1 MKQFLW
7 AGASENNFLPKKGI
21 ADFFTYL
28 FIGKVVMV
36 QSLKER
42 TYAIEEMFLSPF
54 ASKSKETRGRERYE
68 EPCAMRT
75 EYQRDRDR
83 IIYCKA
89 FRRLKN
95 KTQVFFSPEGDHY
108 VTRLTHTLDV
118 AQIARSIA
126 RALSLNEDLAEAI
139 ALGHDLGHTPFG
151 HSGERILNKL
161 SPLGFRHNEQS
172 VRVVEVLEKDG
183 NGLNLTFEVRDG
195 ILNHKKSG
203 SPATLEGMCVSLA
216 DRIAYINHDL
226 DDAVRAGI
234 LTPSDIP
241 DDIKSVLG
249 SSSRERINNAINS
262 IYNCSSG
269 KDTVKMDKRVEDA
282 SEKLRE
288 FMFSKVYR
296 TEFAQGEEVKAERM
310 LSEMFSHFLKHPED
324 MPSTFIN
331 LLVRYPREQVVCDYL
346 SSMTDRY
353 AIYIFN
359 KIFVPRGWMFTDE
372 CN

>member
-1 MKQFLW
+1 MEKTQ
-7 AGASENNFLPKKGI
+7 
-21 ADFFTYL
+21 T
-28 FIGKVVMV
+28 
-36 QSLKER
+36 LKER
-42 TYAIEEMFLSPF
+42 TYAMEEAFFSPY
-54 ASKSKETRGRERYE
+54 AAKSKDTRGRERRE

-75 EYQRDRDR
+75 DYQRDRDR

-108 VTRLTHTLDV
+108 ITRLTHTLDV

-126 RALSLNEDLAEAI
+126 RALALNEDLAEAI

-161 SPLGFRHNEQS
+161 SPDGFRHNEQS

-195 ILNHKKSG
+195 ILNHKKNG
-203 SPATLEGMCVSLA
+203 KPLTLEGKCVSLA

-234 LTPSDIP
+234 LTVGEIPKDIVE
-241 DDIKSVLG
+241 ILG
-249 SSSRERINNAINS
+249 SSSKERINTAITS
-262 IYNCSSG
+262 IYCRSYG
-269 KDTVKMDKRVEDA
+269 KNYVEMDKSVEDA
-282 SEKLRE
+282 SERLRA
-288 FMFSKVYR
+288 FMFERVYFSDSAR
-296 TEFAQGEEVKAERM
+296 GEEEKAERM
-310 LSEMFSHFLKHPED
+310 LTAMFGYFSEKPEQL
-324 MPSTFIN
+324 PQTYVK
-331 LLVRYPREQVVCDYL
+331 LLDNYGKEQVVCDYL

-353 AIYIFN
+353 ALYKFN
-359 KIFVPRGWMFTDE
+359 SLFVPKGWMFIDE
-372 CN
+372 NN